1 MIKIFSKRGEEAIT
15 EPCTRYMQS
24 LTSASPTI
32 NMKEALQVVQG
43 MYNATLDCDKINA
56 WTQEDTEMTGLFM
69 GEIIWL
75 ASRN

>member
-1 MIKIFSKRGEEAIT
+1 MVKICSKREEEALT
-15 EPCTRYMQS
+15 EPCTLYMQS

-56 WTQEDTEMTGLFM
+56 WTQEDTEMTGLFLE
-69 GEIIWL
+69 EIIWL
-75 ASRN
+75 ACGN